1 MLCSTIPPVF
11 AYHMLNNKKSAP
23 RKVKNS
29 PNITEK
35 VGLGVCEEENP
46 AGPGRA
52 GGLPPV
58 APGDGRGCSRA
69 GLQTRPGRELGEAG
83 RSRGE
88 AARLGRKRRKKRKRR
103 QGGGRE
109 EGAAHARG
117 RPGVLARRPASEVV
131 EKQ

>member
-46 AGPGRA
+46 SGPGRA

-58 APGDGRGCSRA
+58 APGDGRDAAGQGCKPGRA
-69 GLQTRPGRELGEAG
+69 GSWGKRGGPGAKLPGWGG
-83 RSRGE
+83 RGGRRG
-88 AARLGRKRRKKRKRR
+88 
-103 QGGGRE
+103 GGGRE